1 MPAPPRPRAIL
12 FDLYGTLI
20 DIHTVE
26 RSPAVWRDL
35 ARFLRF
41 RGLPAEAVALRL
53 AFFAAL
59 KRTSSERHPEWA
71 ARTVFG
77 GLLEQLGQPGD
88 ERFTDEV
95 AQLFR
100 ILTIRRLEPFADALP
115 ALRALRG
122 RYTLAIVSDA
132 QRLFLEPELREAGL
146 DSFFAHTVVSADF
159 GYRKPDRRLF
169 EQALR
174 LCGCAPDEALMIG
187 DNLRRDVGGAQAAG
201 IPAIWLRRPAA
212 IGAGAPITPAWTAED
227 LNGVLEVL
235 GIGGRWPITRSARG
249 SP

>member
-1 MPAPPRPRAIL
+1 MLPPPRPKAIL

-26 RSPAVWRDL
+26 KSPAVWRDL

-41 RGLPAEAVALRL
+41 RGLPAEELALRQ

-59 KRTSSERHPEWA
+59 KRKSAERHPEWV

-77 GLLEQLGQPGD
+77 GLLEQLGHRGG
-88 ERFTDEV
+88 ERFIDEV

-100 ILTIRRLEPFADALP
+100 ILTIRRLELFPDTLP

-122 RYTLAIVSDA
+122 RFRLAIVSDA
-132 QRLFLEPELREAGL
+132 QRLFLEPELREVGL
-146 DSFFAHTVVSADF
+146 EPFFEHTVVSADF

-169 EQALR
+169 ERALE
-174 LCGCAPDEALMIG
+174 LCGCAPGEALMIG

-212 IGAGAPITPAWTAED
+212 IGGSAAITPDWTAPD
-227 LNGVLEVL
+227 LDGALDLL
-235 GIGGRWPITRSARG
+235 GIGGR
-249 SP
+249 

>member
-1 MPAPPRPRAIL
+1 MTAPPRPKAIL

-26 RSPAVWRDL
+26 KSPAVWRDL

-41 RGLPAEAVALRL
+41 RGLPAEEVALRR

-59 KRTSSERHPEWA
+59 KRKSAERHPEWA

-77 GLLEQLGQPGD
+77 GLLEQLGHRVG
-88 ERFTDEV
+88 ERFADEV

-122 RYTLAIVSDA
+122 RYALAIVSDA

-146 DSFFAHTVVSADF
+146 DPFFEHTVVSGDF
-159 GYRKPDRRLF
+159 GYRKPDRRMF
-169 EQALR
+169 ERALD
-174 LCGCAPDEALMIG
+174 LCGCAPHEALMIG

-212 IGAGAPITPAWTAED
+212 IGAGAPITPAWTAPD
-227 LNGVLEVL
+227 LGGVLELL
-235 GIGGRWPITRSARG
+235 GL
-249 SP
+249 